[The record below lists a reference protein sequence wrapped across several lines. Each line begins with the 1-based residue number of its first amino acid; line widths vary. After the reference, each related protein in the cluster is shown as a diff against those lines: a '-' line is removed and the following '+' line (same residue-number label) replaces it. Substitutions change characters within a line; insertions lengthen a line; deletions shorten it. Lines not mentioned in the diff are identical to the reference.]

1 MKKIVRPLV
10 LFCSSLPIG
19 FAAAAPCPD
28 LTGSTWALTLQ
39 CVGIDPITHA
49 AFFGPRTLQGLV
61 TQQNACAFA
70 GTLFNQNDW
79 VGVLSGPGGNTL
91 NFEWDGA
98 VGTGE
103 ISNNTKEMTFT
114 YTLTGSG
121 TVPATACTGIGVR
134 Q

>member
-1 MKKIVRPLV
+1 MNKIARALV
-10 LFCSSLPIG
+10 FFCSSLPIG
-19 FAAAAPCPD
+19 IAVAAPCPN
-28 LTGSTWALTLQ
+28 LAGTTWAFTLQ
-39 CVGIDPITHA
+39 CVGIDPSTNA
-49 AFFGPRTLQGLV
+49 AFFGPRTLQGLI

-79 VGVLSGPGGNTL
+79 VGVLSGTGGRTL

-103 ISNNTKEMTFT
+103 ISSNAKEMTFT
-114 YTLTGSG
+114 YTLTGDG
-121 TVPATACTGIGVR
+121 TVPTTACTGIGVS